1 MPHGG
6 YHGTVV
12 MGGNIIQQGK
22 QDNKGNYQIQGGLG
36 DAALNIPVNQ
46 PAQNNQNINQQ
57 IEEKKKE
64 IELLNRFQQG
74 DNIDPQVDIIDQGF
88 FPQNEGITLPSGEA
102 GLAPGTTVY
111 RVGGAKD
118 DTAKG
123 LATLQNF
130 QNQQL
135 NNLLQQQ
142 QEINLANQVKSLF
155 AKAGSDKETA
165 DKLRPLFTGDK
176 GDKTFLGIN
185 LGSTE
190 QPAATVINPYTGERI
205 TTGKVRE
212 GMTSPEYAQY
222 MSELYGLNPALMEET
237 FPFASGQIA
246 KPILA
251 RIGEGIMGIPGVSEL
266 GQMGGDIFGAMISP
280 LSGLFTGQSTATP
293 QTQYDNMGNAID
305 IINPKASTDGG
316 GIPQAVPEGMDMSI
330 YGSFIGKPGPFIANF
345 VDQDGDGVDDRF
357 QSGPGEA
364 KAPPYSPPK
373 QPANIFSSIGLPAIA
388 NYASMAPQF
397 TGSQYTNQGVS
408 PAFLENLRRFYG

>member
-12 MGGNIIQQGK
+12 MGGNIIQQGDG
-22 QDNKGNYQIQGGLG
+22 QGGIQGGLG
-36 DAALNIPVNQ
+36 QAALNIPVNQ
-46 PAQNNQNINQQ
+46 PSQNNQNVNQQ

-111 RVGGAKD
+111 RAGGAKD

-373 QPANIFSSIGLPAIA
+373 QPINILPSTGLPAIA

-397 TGSQYTNQGVS
+397 TGSEYTNQGVS